1 MAEQRAPEP
10 EGDRD
15 GRDTEASSK
24 LDLGEEEATATV
36 RRLRGS
42 YLEHRGM
49 RVVDDGSAGGTIIA
63 KDDDGELS
71 FVDTAT
77 KCGALGLRVRS
88 RFGAALLHIA
98 HPCLISVGEVG
109 RKF

>member
-1 MAEQRAPEP
+1 MAEQRAPGP

-15 GRDTEASSK
+15 GRDAEASSK
-24 LDLGEEEATATV
+24 LAMGEEEATATA
-36 RRLRGS
+36 RRLCRS
-42 YLEHRGM
+42 YLEHRGI
-49 RVVDDGSAGGTIIA
+49 RVVDGGSVGGTIVA
-63 KDDDGELS
+63 RDDGELS

-77 KCGALGLRVRS
+77 KCGALGLRARS

-98 HPCLISVGEVG
+98 YPYLISLGEVA

>member
-1 MAEQRAPEP
+1 MAEQRAPRP

-15 GRDTEASSK
+15 GRETETSSK
-24 LDLGEEEATATV
+24 LAMGEEEATATA
-36 RRLRGS
+36 RRLCRS
-42 YLEHRGM
+42 YLEHRCM
-49 RVVDDGSAGGTIIA
+49 RVVDDGSAGGTIVA
-63 KDDDGELS
+63 RDYGELS
-71 FVDTAT
+71 FVDIAT
-77 KCGALGLRVRS
+77 KCGALGLRARS